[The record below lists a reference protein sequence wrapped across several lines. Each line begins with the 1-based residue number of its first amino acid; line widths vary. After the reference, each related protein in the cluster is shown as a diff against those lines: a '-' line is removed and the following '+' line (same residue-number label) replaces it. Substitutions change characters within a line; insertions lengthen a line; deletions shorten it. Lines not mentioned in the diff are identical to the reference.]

1 MWIWSPTDLGHVDVD
16 SLHGLDGRRRLGEG
30 EGLVL
35 EPANGIHMFFM
46 RFAIDAVFV
55 DREWTVLHICP
66 SIKPWRVSRVVRKS
80 RRVIEMPAGQCAQ
93 TGTQVGDTLAL
104 V

>member
-1 MWIWSPTDLGHVDVD
+1 MFRR
-16 SLHGLDGRRRLGEG
+16 GLADG

-46 RFAIDAVFV
+46 RFPIDAVFV
-55 DREWTVLHICP
+55 DREWKVLHVAHAVA
-66 SIKPWRVSRVVRKS
+66 PWKMTRIVRKS
-80 RRVIEMPAGQCAQ
+80 RRVIEMRAGRCLE
-93 TGTQVGDTLAL
+93 TGTEPGDVLAL